1 MQINTILPSAEPHPE
16 KPQVGQVWKT
26 RDGRYVTITGQ
37 EPAGVFTCTTNHF
50 IQRADLLEPVT
61 YPKVPRLFAEPPRR
75 TFSPNGAPQWDALAD
90 DGTAWKWS
98 GTLEQWDQHQPLPD
112 REEPTND

>member
-1 MQINTILPSAEPHPE
+1 MLPSAEPHPE

-26 RDGRYVTITGQ
+26 RGGTYVTITGQ
-37 EPAGVFTCTTNHF
+37 DAPGVFTCTTNHF

-61 YPKVPRLFAEPPRR
+61 YPKVPRLFVGPIHNTGTGYEYA
-75 TFSPNGAPQWDALAD
+75 QAD
-90 DGTAWKWS
+90 DGTMWRRAMS
-98 GTLEQWDQHQPLPD
+98 TRSDDQTWQQVHPLPD